1 MTCCLILALAVKHIY
16 QLDRQAQYG
25 MNFVAAKKTLKVNLL
40 AMHIGVTLAFT
51 ITQTLILF

>member
-16 QLDRQAQYG
+16 KLDRQAQYG

-51 ITQTLILF
+51 IT